1 MRVPEISLG
10 SAVAPVGQLTGG
22 AATLASRIGAPG
34 RRMLGE
40 WASTVHAPHWPK
52 PPSGEGA
59 SAILIPGFLAGD
71 PSLTRMARWL
81 KAGDFSLV
89 RSGIRWNVD
98 CLEDT
103 VRSVEARLEAAVE
116 KEGRRALVIG
126 QSRGGVVGRVLAVR
140 RPDLVGTLVTL
151 GSPLRSQTAVHPRVW
166 VSIGMVGGLG
176 SLGVPGLLSH
186 TCSNGDCCRDS
197 RNEIAAPFPDDVRF
211 ISFYSRDDSVV
222 RYEACLDPAAEH
234 VEIGS
239 SHLGMGVDARVWRI
253 LSRKL
258 DRG

>member
-1 MRVPEISLG
+1 MPALRVPSP
-10 SAVAPVGQLTGG
+10 AVPVEKLAGG
-22 AATLASRIGAPG
+22 AAALAG
-34 RRMLGE
+34 RVTSPPIRMLGE
-40 WASTVHAPHWPK
+40 WASTIHMPHWPA
-52 PPSGEGA
+52 PPRGDGA
-59 SAILIPGFLAGD
+59 SAVLIPGFLAGD

-81 KAGDFSLV
+81 KGGDFSLV

-103 VRSVEARLEAAVE
+103 VSSVERRLEDAVE
-116 KEGRRALVIG
+116 RQGRRALVIG

-151 GSPLRSQTAVHPRVW
+151 GSPLRSQTAVHPPVW
-166 VSIGMVGGLG
+166 LSIGIVGGLG

-186 TCSNGDCCRDS
+186 TCAGGDCCRES
-197 RNEIAAPFPDDVRF
+197 RQAIEAPFPDDVRF

-234 VEIGS
+234 VEIAT
-239 SHLGMGVDARVWRI
+239 SHLGMGVDVAVWRI

-258 DRG
+258 DRA